1 MKVEYQWSPETGIAT
16 CFLFHNN
23 NKYIGTAKC
32 HPDDLDMESER
43 TGLFI
48 AECRAYINYYRA
60 KIDNELKP
68 QFNILQHT
76 YFTLLGATGTNPQ
89 SKEMKILRKQLQA
102 ARHKLD
108 AVQYQLNAEKSQLK
122 FYIDQKEKLYQRI
135 RNQAN
140 K

>member
-1 MKVEYQWSPETGIAT
+1 MKVEYQWSPDT
-16 CFLFHNN
+16 
-23 NKYIGTAKC
+23 GTAICTLSHNSHNYVGTARC
-32 HPDDLDMESER
+32 HSDDLDMKSER

-48 AECRAYINYYRA
+48 AECRAYIKYYRA
-60 KIDNELKP
+60 KRDNELKP

-89 SKEMKILRKQLQA
+89 SKEMKVLRKQLQA
-102 ARHKLD
+102 ARRKLD
-108 AVQYQLNAEKSQLK
+108 AIQYQLNAEKSQLK